1 MSECRLCP
9 RSCGADRSRMPG
21 RCGAGDKIKIA
32 RAALHFWEEPCIC
45 TDGGSGAVFFSGCPL
60 GCIFCQNK
68 DISDGRR
75 GAEITPG
82 RLYDIFFELKEKG
95 AENINLIT
103 CGHFLPQVIPVLR
116 SAKENGLGLPVVY
129 NTSSY
134 ETVSA
139 IKSLDGLVDI
149 FLPDMKYKSSQ
160 LSAAFSH
167 CPDYFEKASAAID
180 EMFRITGKC
189 MFDES
194 GRLIS
199 GTIIRHLVLPGHT
212 DDSKDVLEYL
222 FGKYGNDVVYSIMS
236 QYTPVIKNSPYPEL
250 LRKLKAEEYDSV
262 IDFAAC
268 IGIENAY
275 IQDGDSSEESF
286 IPNFGLE
293 GVFPGP

>member
-9 RSCGADRSRMPG
+9 RFCGADRSKGPG
-21 RCGAGDKIKIA
+21 SCGAGDKIKVA

-45 TDGGSGAVFFSGCPL
+45 GSGGSGAVFFSGCPL
-60 GCIFCQNK
+60 GCVYCQNK

-75 GAEITPG
+75 GAEITPQ
-82 RLYDIFFELKEKG
+82 RLYDIFFELKEKS

-103 CGHFLPQVIPVLR
+103 CGHFLPQVIPPLR

-139 IKSLDGLVDI
+139 IKSLEGLVDI
-149 FLPDMKYKSSQ
+149 FLPDLKYISSE
-160 LSAAFSH
+160 LSSAFSA
-167 CPDYFEKASAAID
+167 CPDYFERASAAID

-189 MFDES
+189 IFDENE
-194 GRLIS
+194 RLIS

-212 DDSKDVLEYL
+212 DDSKAVIEYL
-222 FGKYGNDVVYSIMS
+222 FGRYGNEVVYSIMS

-250 LRKLKAEEYDSV
+250 LRKLTAEEYDDV
-262 IDFAAC
+262 IDFA
-268 IGIENAY
+268 IGTGIENAY
-275 IQDGDSSEESF
+275 IQDGDSAEESF
-286 IPNFGLE
+286 IPDFGLE
-293 GVFPGP
+293 GVFPEP